1 MPWIGEIPE
10 EWNLLPTKRLFKS
23 EKRVAGS
30 CADQYER
37 LALTTQGVIKRSKD
51 DNEGLQPEKFEGYQ
65 ILKQNELVFKLID
78 LENLKT
84 SRVGLSPFTGL
95 VSPAYIV
102 LTNQADDNRFFYYWF
117 IFMYYNNVFNQLGGA
132 GVRSA
137 LNAKEVCALPIP
149 DIDEEK
155 RISIA
160 DYLDEK
166 CSKID
171 AIIAKQEQIIEKLK
185 EYKLALITE
194 AVTTRWG
201 QVLLK

>member
-1 MPWIGEIPE
+1 MRKMKDSGVPWIGEIPE

-37 LALTTQGVIKRSKD
+37 LALTMQGVIKRSKD

-95 VSPAYIV
+95 A
-102 LTNQADDNRFFYYWF
+102 
-117 IFMYYNNVFNQLGGA
+117 
-132 GVRSA
+132 VRKTRERV
-137 LNAKEVCALPIP
+137 LNAVGSAALKKH
-149 DIDEEK
+149 EK
-155 RISIA
+155 DR
-160 DYLDEK
+160 L
-166 CSKID
+166 
-171 AIIAKQEQIIEKLK
+171 
-185 EYKLALITE
+185 LAVVQCCVFLYTE
-194 AVTTRWG
+194 G
-201 QVLLK
+201 